1 MKKEELAV
9 YKKPLWCYDGRVMRY
24 VNEVTIMKQ
33 TTIPIQKGETD
44 RIRTVVLTGFF
55 AAITFLGIQAFRIP
69 LPAAVGTPFV
79 HFGHIFVVMGAL
91 LQGGKRGAI
100 SGTMGLVIFD
110 MLNGYMQDVP
120 QVFIETVVKCL
131 IIGAVFAALKV
142 KAQGDRKK
150 EYRAAMICA
159 VLYGC
164 MNIVI
169 EFVMGIVEMM
179 ILGSGFSAAVLGS
192 AASIPAT
199 VINVIFM
206 LAAISILYRPVERLY
221 RRMA

>member
-1 MKKEELAV
+1 
-9 YKKPLWCYDGRVMRY
+9 
-24 VNEVTIMKQ
+24 MKQ
-33 TTIPIQKGETD
+33 NTIQIQKREAD
-44 RIRTVVLTGFF
+44 RIRSIVITGFF

-79 HFGHIFVVMGAL
+79 HFGHIFVVMGVL
-91 LQGGKRGAI
+91 LQGGKQGAV
-100 SGTMGLVIFD
+100 SGTLGLVIFD

-120 QVFIETVVKCL
+120 QVFMETVIKCL
-131 IIGAVFAALKV
+131 IVGAVFTALKA
-142 KAQGDRKK
+142 KAAGDRKK
-150 EYRAAMICA
+150 EYRAAMLCA
-159 VLYGC
+159 FLYGC

-169 EFVMGIVEMM
+169 EFAMGVIKMM

-192 AASIPAT
+192 ATTIPAT

-206 LAAISILYRPVERLY
+206 LAAVSLLYRPVESLY